1 MASVRGKVIKL
12 EDSEFGIH
20 DAEIVGL
27 YYCKENN
34 MYILNYSDLSSKG
47 EFCFTALRRVNGK
60 LMRDPFPDCI
70 KLSNEF
76 DFMLVDNYDVLPE
89 KIRCLKVPKDISTN
103 QEVEQFAVFCN
114 DNNEYF
120 IRRGFVVRNS
130 VSIG

>member
-27 YYCKENN
+27 YYCKEKNI
-34 MYILNYSDLSSKG
+34 YILSYADLSSKG

-70 KLSNEF
+70 KLANEF
-76 DFMLVDNYDVLPE
+76 DFILLLQTNLSLILCWLIIMMFY
-89 KIRCLKVPKDISTN
+89 LKK
-103 QEVEQFAVFCN
+103 
-114 DNNEYF
+114 
-120 IRRGFVVRNS
+120 
-130 VSIG
+130 